1 LEIRRVEDVA
11 VVTLDER
18 GVLGR
23 AELGRLAEVVA
34 ELERESLAATV
45 FTGGGEFFCA
55 GADIDE
61 FPTLTTREAAVAGS
75 RAGHELFSRIRALPF
90 PTVAAING
98 ACLGGG
104 LELALHCTARVVS
117 SAVRHVGFPE
127 CFLGLVPG
135 WGGTQLAPRL
145 VGPETAIR
153 VIVENPMRQ
162 NRLLDAGQAHELGLA
177 DLLVD
182 PGDVIDASLAL
193 SRELPLERP
202 APDWASVADLVA
214 RVGAQLDDAVHGAA
228 PAPYRALE
236 LIAGAES
243 WSLEEGYR
251 AEEDVV
257 GELVPGPQAQAS
269 VYAFGLVE
277 RRAKRGPG
285 IPDVDP
291 VPVRKVGIAGAGLM
305 ASQLATLF
313 LRRLEVP
320 VVLRDVEESIVEHAL
335 ESIRDDLAG
344 AAARGRLTEEKAV
357 DLAALASGST
367 TWDGFDDCDFVL
379 EAVVEEPAVKRE
391 VFAELR
397 ACTRPDCVLATNTS
411 ALSVEAMGADVG
423 LHFFNP
429 VALLPLVELV
439 RPPETT
445 DVHVATANDVAR
457 RLGKRVVVVADRPGF
472 VVNRVLTRLL
482 TVVLGALEHG
492 NTVDEVDEAILRLGL
507 PVAPSVFLSLVGPR
521 IANQV
526 LTTLHAAYP
535 ERFPLSPTLAAYA
548 EGRDEIAVVANEPR
562 SADEILTAALEAVA
576 DEIRHLLDERV
587 VPDAKDVDTAL
598 LLGAGWPF
606 WLGGITKHL
615 DQVGI
620 AQRLFGGPFGEI
632 RAT

>member
-1 LEIRRVEDVA
+1 
-11 VVTLDER
+11 
-18 GVLGR
+18 
-23 AELGRLAEVVA
+23 
-34 ELERESLAATV
+34 
-45 FTGGGEFFCA
+45 
-55 GADIDE
+55 
-61 FPTLTTREAAVAGS
+61 
-75 RAGHELFSRIRALPF
+75 
-90 PTVAAING
+90 
-98 ACLGGG
+98 
-104 LELALHCTARVVS
+104 
-117 SAVRHVGFPE
+117 
-127 CFLGLVPG
+127 
-135 WGGTQLAPRL
+135 
-145 VGPETAIR
+145 
-153 VIVENPMRQ
+153 
-162 NRLLDAGQAHELGLA
+162 
-177 DLLVD
+177 
-182 PGDVIDASLAL
+182 
-193 SRELPLERP
+193 
-202 APDWASVADLVA
+202 
-214 RVGAQLDDAVHGAA
+214 
-228 PAPYRALE
+228 
-236 LIAGAES
+236 
-243 WSLEEGYR
+243 
-251 AEEDVV
+251 
-257 GELVPGPQAQAS
+257 
-269 VYAFGLVE
+269 
-277 RRAKRGPG
+277 
-285 IPDVDP
+285 
-291 VPVRKVGIAGAGLM
+291 
-305 ASQLATLF
+305 
-313 LRRLEVP
+313 
-320 VVLRDVEESIVEHAL
+320 
-335 ESIRDDLAG
+335 
-344 AAARGRLTEEKAV
+344 
-357 DLAALASGST
+357 
-367 TWDGFDDCDFVL
+367 
-379 EAVVEEPAVKRE
+379 
-391 VFAELR
+391 
-397 ACTRPDCVLATNTS
+397 
-411 ALSVEAMGADVG
+411 MGADVG